1 MHFSPILVKLFRYG
15 LVGSIVT
22 TSYIC
27 TFLILCR
34 LFPASR
40 LANSVGAYIF
50 GCFIQYVGNAWFTF
64 ERPARSSRQI
74 MRYLMSIVAGLATT
88 NLMLFVLAPAVGLLD
103 GFAALAASILVT
115 MLNFLTMLK
124 WTFVTDE
131 PPSTAPLFDQ
141 HETTR
146 K

>member
-1 MHFSPILVKLFRYG
+1 
-15 LVGSIVT
+15 
-22 TSYIC
+22 
-27 TFLILCR
+27 
-34 LFPASR
+34 
-40 LANSVGAYIF
+40 
-50 GCFIQYVGNAWFTF
+50 
-64 ERPARSSRQI
+64 